1 MSKAEGDK
9 MSNSKSYKKTTG
21 IKYNLREVKE
31 AIAPGAIGTFITVNK
46 TIKDSDL
53 EERYGVKPKREEYE
67 SIEFIL

>member
-1 MSKAEGDK
+1 

-21 IKYNLREVKE
+21 IKFNLQEVKE

-53 EERYGVKPKREEYE
+53 EEKYGIMPEREEYE
-67 SIEFIL
+67 SIDFKL